1 MDRCPKFL
9 LNTVSKCVSYGCD
22 LEDYLLV
29 KTNTEKRHQISYTEW
44 NTGMGVKELRSYRS
58 CGARKLRRYRDGNMP
73 IRKRTL
79 VRRYGIREVMAMA
92 KGDVI
97 WKVNEC
103 LGAQSLRV
111 LVGERPTLS
120 EAHTW
125 VGAYITKLRFV
136 SLCSTRLHGVLH
148 NPPSPTA
155 FYLYGRWGGAEM
167 AWGRDSKR
175 LCFIF
180 YDAGAVRG
188 QRKLWGGAEMRC
200 FVGPLG
206 LSVRVENSLSINAV

>member
-1 MDRCPKFL
+1 MVVIWKIIYWL
-9 LNTVSKCVSYGCD
+9 K
-22 LEDYLLV
+22 
-29 KTNTEKRHQISYTEW
+29 QILKNAIKYHIRSETPVW
-44 NTGMGVKELRSYRS
+44 ELISYRS
-58 CGARKLRRYRDGNMP
+58 CGARELRRYRDGNMP

-155 FYLYGRWGGAEM
+155 CILDYFDAVALYFHYLVFWG
-167 AWGRDSKR
+167 KIT
-175 LCFIF
+175 IF
-180 YDAGAVRG
+180 AIEYCIAVHWSIVMHEARHIF
-188 QRKLWGGAEMRC
+188 E
-200 FVGPLG
+200 
-206 LSVRVENSLSINAV
+206 SVSLQFLL